1 MSPADS
7 SSHLIFLFDPFFRVG
22 LDLVGI
28 RGAPRD
34 HFAGIPPHEPHPFAF
49 SAMVTVLAIDGATC
63 WARHGVRDRMRETSE
78 APTAGV
84 EAKMNTPMRPN
95 RTTRPNRQSSY
106 AVNAAELYT
115 PSVVGEDS
123 LCLDDPKVDADMSQE
138 EGAKPGAQSEAP
150 TAESSVRNVRGG
162 RLSLLQHTLD
172 VELEARL
179 DAMKADKKHKEIEH
193 NQRMEC
199 MREEHEIK
207 ISTLKEQ
214 RKNCNIQHKIKF
226 RILK

>member
-1 MSPADS
+1 MDERLAHIEGIVP
-7 SSHLIFLFDPFFRVG
+7 HL
-22 LDLVGI
+22 
-28 RGAPRD
+28 
-34 HFAGIPPHEPHPFAF
+34 
-49 SAMVTVLAIDGATC
+49 
-63 WARHGVRDRMRETSE
+63 
-78 APTAGV
+78 
-84 EAKMNTPMRPN
+84 
-95 RTTRPNRQSSY
+95 TTRVPNPFDSDWPLATPAAQSASEILNGLICENGPAGSEKTEQNNSAKPQSSY